1 MSNGTAEYRRQKA
14 PVNGDPAPRAAE
26 AVKPRP
32 KWLLLVCAILIP
44 LAIYALS
51 GAGERRA
58 ENEAFDNGG
67 ITYSGGLIGGKF
79 TGYGKLVFENGD
91 IYTGGFLEGR
101 FDGRGS
107 YFSSKGWQVEGNFS
121 NGRID
126 GESDVFTAGR

>member
-1 MSNGTAEYRRQKA
+1 MPNKTAYRRQKA
-14 PVNGDPAPRAAE
+14 PVNGNPAQRVAE
-26 AVKPRP
+26 VAKPRP
-32 KWLLLVCAILIP
+32 KWLILVCVILIL

-67 ITYSGGLIGGKF
+67 ITYSGGLIDGKF

-101 FDGRGS
+101 FDGHGS
-107 YFSSKGWQVEGNFS
+107 YYSSKGWQVEGSFS

-126 GESDVFTAGR
+126 GESAVFTAGR

>member
-1 MSNGTAEYRRQKA
+1 MPNETAEYRRLKA
-14 PVNGDPAPRAAE
+14 PVNGNPARRPAE
-26 AVKPRP
+26 VAKPRP
-32 KWLLLVCAILIP
+32 KWLILVCAVLIP

-67 ITYSGGLIGGKF
+67 ITYSGGLIDGKF

-101 FDGRGS
+101 FDGHGNYLS
-107 YFSSKGWQVEGNFS
+107 IEGWQFEGTFS
-121 NGRID
+121 NGQI
-126 GESDVFTAGR
+126 GESAVFTAGR